1 MGDQHESYSEML
13 EQSLNLRWPKKGD
26 RLFKE
31 SPNWE
36 QSVKIPN
43 DIISRHAHIWGGNM
57 RAGAVLIGAYKGNNS
72 ERHSLIYPILFNLS
86 TAEQN

>member
-57 RAGAVLIGAYKGNNS
+57 RAGAVLIGVRIPMKAATDSNPK
-72 ERHSLIYPILFNLS
+72 RPLIPI
-86 TAEQN
+86 

>member
-57 RAGAVLIGAYKGNNS
+57 RAGAVLIGACK
-72 ERHSLIYPILFNLS
+72 ETIP
-86 TAEQN
+86 TATP

>member
-31 SPNWE
+31 AQTGSRALSFQTTSSPGMF
-36 QSVKIPN
+36 
-43 DIISRHAHIWGGNM
+43 ISGKA
-57 RAGAVLIGAYKGNNS
+57 
-72 ERHSLIYPILFNLS
+72 
-86 TAEQN
+86 T